1 MKPLLDWT
9 VKDWLG
15 YHQVNVHQG
24 SLHGSPHLQQTWLG
38 RTTWKNPL
46 DCWIYQEI
54 IYETKPEAVVEIGV
68 GHGGSTL
75 YLASLLELVG
85 KPHATVVGVDTDLS
99 RVADLQHPRIQLIG
113 GGCLHPETIRQ
124 VTRMCKKR
132 RTMVIADCDHR
143 KDHVLEEL
151 RVYSRL
157 VSVGCYYIVEDGI
170 CDVMDW
176 PPVPGPQAA
185 CKEFL
190 RDNVSFVNDAVQR
203 EKYLITYNFDGY
215 LKRVR

>member
-1 MKPLLDWT
+1 LAAVPPSQCPPRLPARLPPPPTD
-9 VKDWLG
+9 L
-15 YHQVNVHQG
+15 
-24 SLHGSPHLQQTWLG
+24 
-38 RTTWKNPL
+38 
-46 DCWIYQEI
+46 I
-54 IYETKPEAVVEIGV
+54 ICETKPEAVVEIGV

-85 KPHATVVGVDTDLS
+85 IPDATVVGVDTDLS

-113 GGCLHPETIRQ
+113 GSCLHEKTIRQ
-124 VTRMCKKR
+124 VTHICRNR
-132 RTMVIADCDHR
+132 RTMVIADCDHH

-151 RVYSRL
+151 RVYSHL

-170 CDVMDW
+170 CDVMGW
-176 PPVPGPQAA
+176 SPVPGPQAA

-190 RDNVSFVNDAVQR
+190 RDSVSFVNDKVKR